1 MFPCVCAVESMPHYL
16 QNSVTL
22 QTYTYG
28 SVQDKYPLSSKR
40 PGAYFSYVNGEESAH
55 SQIST

>member
-1 MFPCVCAVESMPHYL
+1 MPHYL